1 MSFSKFNIEEDNTD
15 VEKAVYAAKYGKWS
29 TTLDIIRKKP
39 YLINCIP
46 EQRSWAVL
54 HQAVYWN
61 NLDIISQLLDIPNCD
76 VLVMTKRSR
85 HNDASP
91 SSTPKEVANQMGG
104 RQAIVDKLDFNVKC
118 VREKRFGGKITFV
131 VPKKEGEKIIDHLP
145 LFMMAVINYRKT
157 LLTSG
162 TCPKSHLV
170 DLLQQIYKEEDHA
183 WPQVNAKLHN
193 AMYGVDKSYADEL
206 KTANSEEDFFKKIV
220 YFYTKPQY
228 HTTINNAVSRDFGGM
243 KDKPTSGQDLS
254 VALYDLLLDCVL
266 MCWTG
271 LQKTASTTYR
281 GVPVKV
287 DFNIGSE
294 IMFTH
299 FLSSSL
305 DQEVAK
311 GFCGSNG
318 TLMIIDNTANSI
330 HRPKQLEDMSAF
342 SSEKECL
349 YGIGAE
355 FEVIKI
361 DDSKSYREVHLKL
374 I

>member
-1 MSFSKFNIEEDNTD
+1 
-15 VEKAVYAAKYGKWS
+15 
-29 TTLDIIRKKP
+29 
-39 YLINCIP
+39 
-46 EQRSWAVL
+46 
-54 HQAVYWN
+54 
-61 NLDIISQLLDIPNCD
+61 
-76 VLVMTKRSR
+76 
-85 HNDASP
+85 
-91 SSTPKEVANQMGG
+91 
-104 RQAIVDKLDFNVKC
+104 
-118 VREKRFGGKITFV
+118 
-131 VPKKEGEKIIDHLP
+131 
-145 LFMMAVINYRKT
+145 
-157 LLTSG
+157 
-162 TCPKSHLV
+162 
-170 DLLQQIYKEEDHA
+170 
-183 WPQVNAKLHN
+183 
-193 AMYGVDKSYADEL
+193 
-206 KTANSEEDFFKKIV
+206 
-220 YFYTKPQY
+220 
-228 HTTINNAVSRDFGGM
+228 M

-311 GFCGSNG
+311 GFCKSFG

-330 HRPKQLEDMSAF
+330 HRPKQLEHMSAF
-342 SSEKECL
+342 PSEKECL